1 MILTN
6 QPMILQRMINKLTYY
21 CNKWRME
28 IKQTK
33 FDILI
38 FRNAGKSSANEQ
50 KSSELMQIHCDRTT
64 PKLTF
69 TKHDTKNK

>member
-1 MILTN
+1 
-6 QPMILQRMINKLTYY
+6 
-21 CNKWRME
+21 ME